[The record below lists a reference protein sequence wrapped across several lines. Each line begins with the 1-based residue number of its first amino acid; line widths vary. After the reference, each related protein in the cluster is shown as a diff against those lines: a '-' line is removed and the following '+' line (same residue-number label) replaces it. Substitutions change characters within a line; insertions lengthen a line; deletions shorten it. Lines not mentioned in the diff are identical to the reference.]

1 VTSPILVSIEHSGV
15 KRTKTNSCQRERP
28 ITNQQ
33 TLEMSEPLT
42 RVETLPVVA
51 DTSQY
56 ASPFPGYYTAPSYQ
70 TYSIPAQHHLPFEAA
85 RKSISHALGMAGHE
99 LANPWGEGFRSP
111 HCDIRETPSAYYLD
125 LEIPGLDS
133 KKSVSIKWTSKT
145 TLFVEGVTKRL
156 PLPEDGPV
164 TTVHAG
170 RHVGPYARAFSFPV
184 AVEQDKTSAKL
195 AYGTIRVI
203 VPKKDAQAS
212 QHKEVEV
219 EHEGH

>member
-1 VTSPILVSIEHSGV
+1 
-15 KRTKTNSCQRERP
+15 
-28 ITNQQ
+28 
-33 TLEMSEPLT
+33 MADLT
-42 RVETLPVVA
+42 RVETLPVVSDA
-51 DTSQY
+51 SQY
-56 ASPFPGYYTAPSYQ
+56 SSAFPGYYTVPSYQ
-70 TYSIPAQHHLPFEAA
+70 TYSIPSHHNLPFENA
-85 RKSISHALGMAGHE
+85 RKSISHAFTSAGKE

-111 HCDIRETPSAYYLD
+111 HCDIRETQSAYYLD

-145 TLFVEGVTKRL
+145 TLFVEGITHRMEI
-156 PLPEDGPV
+156 PDDGPV

-184 AVEQDKTSAKL
+184 AIEQDKTTAKL

-203 VPKKDAQAS
+203 VPKKDAAAAP
-212 QHKEVEV
+212 HKEVEV